1 MKKFFDLFVKGLMI
15 FGSAFFIASC
25 EKPANGDG
33 NGDDDDDD
41 DNENP
46 GDESTISGPSS
57 AIIFESGSGSTQNLN
72 LVLGDAWEVSYKA
85 DWVEASPMSG
95 EKGGQK
101 IVLSTNSAVT
111 EMAERTDSLTVSCGD
126 TTKTWTLVQRGA
138 DGVKL
143 VGDQNR
149 FESSNTVEVTVMAK
163 TGADLKVE
171 SEGGWVK
178 KVSQEEASKT
188 AEIGDT
194 GVRSEYIN
202 WTVKMELDD
211 NPSQDDPRETSVT
224 VSAGNGETATFTV
237 VQKPG
242 KIANLKFYR
251 SSVAYRFTAVTCG
264 WCPVMAKSFKMAL
277 EECGDRLIALNCYA
291 QMYGNEDMYWDGST
305 TLMNKFKV
313 QGFPTGNF
321 NSYAVINN
329 YADYTIAGN
338 AIINLSKEAVESYKP
353 IMGIA
358 AESKLSGKSL
368 TLDVEVLSKESGDY
382 KLCAYILESGIVHS
396 QSGAESN
403 YVHDNVVI
411 QSLTAVDGDDMT
423 LEAGVSKKIQLTG
436 DLKVSNTDN
445 SHVVVYVLREGA
457 PETKGVSNVSYKDFG
472 TIVDNAISL
481 GLNEKKD
488 FRYEE

>member
-15 FGSAFFIASC
+15 FGSAFVIASC
-25 EKPANGDG
+25 EKPVNDDG
-33 NGDDDDDD
+33 NGDDDGNGN
-41 DNENP
+41 DNDNT
-46 GDESTISGPSS
+46 GGESTISGPSS
-57 AIIFESGSGSTQNLN
+57 AIIFENGAGATQNLN
-72 LVLGDAWEVSYKA
+72 LVLGDTWEVSYKA
-85 DWVEASPMSG
+85 AWVEASPMSG

-143 VGDQNR
+143 VGDQDT
-149 FESSNTVEVTVMAK
+149 FEASNTVEVTVTAK
-163 TGADLKVE
+163 TGADIKVE

-188 AEIGDT
+188 TEIGDT

-202 WTVKMELDD
+202 WTITMELDD
-211 NPSQDDPRETSVT
+211 NPSQDDPRETAVT

-251 SSVAYRFTAVTCG
+251 SSAAFRFTGTWCG
-264 WCPVMAKSFKMAL
+264 WCPVMAKSFKMAID
-277 EECGDRLIALNCYA
+277 ECGDRIIALNCY
-291 QMYGNEDMYWDGST
+291 DGSNDLDWNGT
-305 TLMNKFKV
+305 RTLMTKFNV

-329 YADYTIAGN
+329 YADYTVAGN
-338 AIINLSKEAVESYKP
+338 AIINLSNEAVESYKP

-358 AESKLSGKSL
+358 AESKLSGNSV
-368 TLDVEVLSKESGDY
+368 TVDVEIMSKESGDY
-382 KLCAYILESGIVHS
+382 KVCVYILESGLVRS
-396 QSGAESN
+396 QNGAESN
-403 YVHDNVVI
+403 YVHDNVVR
-411 QSLTAVDGDDMT
+411 QNLTAVEGDDIT
-423 LEAGVSKKIQLTG
+423 LVAGETKKVQFTG
-436 DLKVSNTDN
+436 NLSVESTDN
-445 SHVVVYVLREGA
+445 SHVVVFVLRDGA
-457 PETKGVSNVSYKDFG
+457 PDVKGVSNVSYKDFG